1 MTHANAGTVIKS
13 STNSQFFGV
22 LRDNET
28 SVTAA
33 AARPI
38 AAYRTADMAQIPKL
52 RKPAEISKARV
63 LIVDDQPMIR
73 ERLREVISG
82 EADMCLCGEADELHR
97 AFRIVESERPR
108 LIITGLDFKE
118 SHGLEF
124 IKDLRAR
131 YPEVRVLVFS
141 GHDESVYAERA
152 IRAGASG
159 FITKRELSK
168 EVLQAIRQVLSG
180 HVYLSPRVLTDSIG
194 RLFARSSVEP
204 ASGLKQLSDREL
216 EVFEWMG
223 RRRSMRQIATA
234 LHLDIKT
241 IQTYRSRI
249 KVKLKLSTT
258 SELVRRAEQYVQQSR
273 PSRSPASCTL

>member
-1 MTHANAGTVIKS
+1 
-13 STNSQFFGV
+13 
-22 LRDNET
+22 
-28 SVTAA
+28 
-33 AARPI
+33 
-38 AAYRTADMAQIPKL
+38 MAQIPKL

-63 LIVDDQPMIR
+63 LIVDDHPMIR
-73 ERLREVISG
+73 ERLSEVISG

-108 LIITGLDFKE
+108 LIITGLDFKG

-168 EVLQAIRQVLSG
+168 EVLQAVRQVLSG
-180 HVYLSPRVLTDSIG
+180 HVYLSPRVVTDSIG
-194 RLFARSSVEP
+194 RLFTRSSVEP

-216 EVFEWMG
+216 EVFESMG

-258 SELVRRAEQYVQQSR
+258 SELVRLAEQYVQQSR
-273 PSRSPASCTL
+273 PSRLASKLRPVRP